1 MKKNRYRAI
10 FFDADRTLFDFDSG
24 EENALRT
31 LLDGIGVTLDAEML
45 EAYRK
50 INRFLWNEFEHGK
63 IAKNDIAPRRFRE
76 FLSLIGAASDPCKTA
91 EKYIGL
97 LSEQRALLPG
107 AKDIC
112 EYLSGKYVM
121 YIVTNG
127 MAEIQLRR
135 FSKSEIIPFFREVFI
150 SESLGAAKPDRAFY
164 DEALKRAGVGRE
176 EVLAVGDSPSADIL
190 GANRA
195 GIDAC
200 YFSPDRLPL
209 PEGLH
214 AEYSISMLSELADFL

>member
-24 EENALRT
+24 EETALRT
-31 LLDGIGVTLDAEML
+31 LLGGIGVSLDAGML
-45 EAYRK
+45 ENYRR
-50 INRFLWNEFEHGK
+50 INKFLWNEFEHGR
-63 IAKNDIAPRRFRE
+63 IAKKDIAPRRFRE
-76 FLSLIGAASDPCKTA
+76 FLAAAGVSFDPFKAA
-91 EKYIGL
+91 EKYIDL

-107 AKDIC
+107 AKEIC

-127 MAEIQLRR
+127 MAELQQRR
-135 FSKSEIIPFFREVFI
+135 FSKSGIIQFFRDVFI
-150 SESLGAAKPDRAFY
+150 SESLGAAKPDRVFY

-200 YFSPDRLPL
+200 YFSPDRIPL
-209 PEGLH
+209 PEGMH
-214 AEYSISMLSELADFL
+214 AKYSISMLSELADFL